1 MDLGLTGRVAMVA
14 AATSGLGLGIAKE
27 LAAEGATVSVAG
39 RSPERLARAVE
50 ELEAASPTG
59 SVSGVSLDVRDEA
72 AVAAWADGL
81 AAEHGRLD
89 VVVTNAGGPGSGV
102 ASSHTVADYRAALEL
117 SLLSA
122 VSLVSAA
129 LPHLRRN
136 GYGRV
141 LFVTSQSVKQP
152 IEGLALSNTVRPGLL
167 GYAKSLVQEVGAEGI
182 TVNVLA
188 PGMTRTPELES
199 WAETLPD
206 GLAGLAADIPVG
218 RVGETSEL
226 GALAAF
232 LASPQA
238 GFITGTV
245 IPVDGGATRGLS

>member
-1 MDLGLTGRVAMVA
+1 MDLGLSGRVALVA
-14 AATSGLGLGIAKE
+14 AATSGLGLGIARE
-27 LAAEGATVSVAG
+27 LAAEGAIVSVAG
-39 RSPERLARAVE
+39 RSPDRLAAAVE
-50 ELEAASPTG
+50 ELKAVSPTG
-59 SVSGVSLDVRDEA
+59 TVGGVSLDVRDEE
-72 AVAAWADGL
+72 AVRAWADDV

-102 ASSHTVADYRAALEL
+102 ASSHGVADYRAALEL

-122 VSLVSAA
+122 VSLVSAG

-167 GYAKSLVQEVGAEGI
+167 GYAKSLVQEVSAEGI

-188 PGMTRTPELES
+188 PGMTRTPELEA
-199 WAETLPD
+199 WASTLPD
-206 GLAGLAADIPVG
+206 GLAGLASDIPVG
-218 RVGETSEL
+218 RVGETAEL

-232 LASPQA
+232 LASPRA
-238 GFITGTV
+238 AFITGAV
-245 IPVDGGATRGLS
+245 IPIDGGASRGLL